1 MWIDSP
7 LWLYFLDGQ
16 QHWASFHAL
25 TGLPSPAMYS
35 WEEKWQQ
42 WFLDSIPEQSKMG
55 LVSEVRQRDQHRCEL
70 TSCTASEVFN
80 LDQLLYVPMPQFP
93 YLQKRHCAFYF
104 TGLLWVPREKEEE
117 RRPSA
122 HWLLEEASDE
132 LHFFT
137 PTISITS
144 ASTMMGHWCGYLGH
158 SDGHSRQKN
167 FCPPG
172 ASGHSSIP
180 KGVNE
185 ASYYYNSTFL
195 LLIAK

>member
-1 MWIDSP
+1 MTTVVPRLYTWTVKDGAGIISEAEGSAQKQPYILHCFWGFQARPVLPRP
-7 LWLYFLDGQ
+7 LY
-16 QHWASFHAL
+16 
-25 TGLPSPAMYS
+25 
-35 WEEKWQQ
+35 
-42 WFLDSIPEQSKMG
+42 I
-55 LVSEVRQRDQHRCEL
+55 
-70 TSCTASEVFN
+70 
-80 LDQLLYVPMPQFP
+80 PMPQFP

-104 TGLLWVPREKEEE
+104 TGLLWVLREKEEE

-122 HWLLEEASDE
+122 HWLLVEASNE

-137 PTISITS
+137 PTVSITS
-144 ASTMMGHWCGYLGH
+144 ASTMMGHWRGYWGH
-158 SDGHSRQKN
+158 SDGPRRQKN

-180 KGVNE
+180 KRVNE